1 MAEWAKQKWC
11 TPLSK
16 DEIAEFLT
24 KTERTECNNT
34 KKEFCSM
41 GVIYFLRCIRK
52 KKKAFVYVLIPCR
65 ETRNVRGM
73 STRKQVWL
81 RTWRYFEGIVKQ
93 LIRLSYDVQNHGPR
107 CIKSSSLRI
116 ILHITLSLFQ
126 KLLPLHLLTF
136 RTAFTDVLVRTM
148 CWWPVK
154 TVSRSV
160 TLDCWTWWRTNR
172 VSMPP
177 ERKMGKAAKLTY
189 LYFQTGPLEFLLSD
203 IR

>member
-1 MAEWAKQKWC
+1 M
-11 TPLSK
+11 
-16 DEIAEFLT
+16 
-24 KTERTECNNT
+24 
-34 KKEFCSM
+34 
-41 GVIYFLRCIRK
+41 
-52 KKKAFVYVLIPCR
+52 
-65 ETRNVRGM
+65 
-73 STRKQVWL
+73 
-81 RTWRYFEGIVKQ
+81 
-93 LIRLSYDVQNHGPR
+93 QNHGPR
-107 CIKSSSLRI
+107 CIKSSSLCI

-177 ERKMGKAAKLTY
+177 ERKMGKVAKLTY
-189 LYFQTGPLEFLLSD
+189 LNFQTGPLGFLLLD
-203 IR
+203 IRKIWHLHSVRKPIPFLSCLILLTFEFVYVPVRFSYCWFSPLSLQSHSFVKKSDVWAFGVTVWEMFVMKKPFHCNLEDRVLTKEEVNIFSS